1 MVVCACVCI
10 DGPTPYGSGVIY
22 GFVCFAVTFS
32 LCHPPS
38 FLFFLPLYIYIFIY
52 LYVFIYLYNSD
63 AASGILEGSSNLPA
77 SLLLDFSS
85 PITKIRDPPTTTTG
99 ATAFV
104 PCPLP
109 HDDSKPDNATSRPNS
124 SSSSNGGGGGAGGT
138 VGAGGAGGAGE
149 QPEVRVALGGL
160 CKFMIN
166 SGICPKGADCPCT

>member
-32 LCHPPS
+32 LCHP
-38 FLFFLPLYIYIFIY
+38 FFIFFFTFVYIFIY
-52 LYVFIYLYNSD
+52 LYVSIYLYNFD
-63 AASGILEGSSNLPA
+63 DASGILEGSSNLPA

-109 HDDSKPDNATSRPNS
+109 HDDSKPDNATSRPNGS
-124 SSSSNGGGGGAGGT
+124 SGSSGGGGGASGA
-138 VGAGGAGGAGE
+138 VGSGGAGGAGE